1 MEDDTPLPGP
11 LTRSPMSSIY
21 RLLCRALPLGAGA
34 LGATAA
40 VASADPVAPGPP
52 TSLPSFEG
60 SAATPHAI
68 PPSVAPQN
76 PFMAKNPNNN
86 IHDDTW
92 MTDTY
97 QRSGPLGNALQ
108 TSSGAYSPSV
118 CGSLAFDT
126 AGRIVSV
133 CPSIIA
139 APQARIFDPTTLSV
153 LATYDMP
160 DAPSPPG
167 TLPFQ
172 NFTGGGYFFLDNK
185 DRIWSATKTSHLFV
199 LAERDDGHSLVKVA
213 DYDLSKVLKPDQR
226 ISSALPDFQGRIWF
240 VSKKDG
246 VIGVLDRR
254 TGKIKK
260 ITLGEEVENSF
271 AVGSDGVYIASDKR
285 MYRFNAGKDDKPV
298 VTWKVKYKNSGIH
311 KPSQINAGTGTT
323 PTVMPGGYVT
333 ITDNA
338 DPMNVVVYRTAAKL
352 AKGQKR
358 TVCEVPVFARGA
370 SATENSIISAGRS
383 LFVENNYGYQDPLG
397 PNTGAPTT
405 PGFAR
410 VDLNSDGSSCKRRWT
425 NTTDAAPSVVAKVS
439 TKTGLLYTYIAPTD
453 PNGSQPWYWAAIDA
467 RTGKEVWRQLAG
479 TGFAFNNNYA
489 GLSIGP
495 DGTAYVATFGGL
507 QALRDG

>member
-260 ITLGEEVENSF
+260 ITLAEEVENSF
-271 AVGSDGVYIASDKR
+271 AVDSDGVYIASDKR

-358 TVCEVPVFARGA
+358 TVCEVPVFARGGA
-370 SATENSIISAGRS
+370 PRRTRSSPPAGRCS
-383 LFVENNYGYQDPLG
+383 SRTTTATRTRSDPTPAHRRPRASPAWTSTATAAAASGAGRTRPTPRRRWSPRSRQRPACSTPTSRRPTPTARSRGTGRPSTPG
-397 PNTGAPTT
+397 PARRSGASSPAPASPSTTTTPACRSAPTAPPT
-405 PGFAR
+405 SPPSAA
-410 VDLNSDGSSCKRRWT
+410 CRR
-425 NTTDAAPSVVAKVS
+425 
-439 TKTGLLYTYIAPTD
+439 
-453 PNGSQPWYWAAIDA
+453 
-467 RTGKEVWRQLAG
+467 
-479 TGFAFNNNYA
+479 
-489 GLSIGP
+489 
-495 DGTAYVATFGGL
+495 
-507 QALRDG
+507 